1 MSIFSKFNIF
11 KKSQNAIIANAITL
25 RFFSL
30 IATFLNQ
37 ILVPIIFINYT
48 SLDTLGLW
56 SFTIGIAS
64 FTSLLDFGLIQ
75 VITTAA
81 IQYYAK
87 NMKDRAK
94 LILNS
99 LFHYLILIFICIV
112 ICLIIIELFF
122 TSKLSNDQIFKFHL
136 LSLYF
141 VNTSLVLFLRYFEG
155 AFRIIG
161 KNIGLKAII
170 FQSYLDLLIIIINLS
185 YKNSLQIIVIEMIAM
200 KFLQL
205 LILFFKFQ
213 SQTGFIHFTG
223 PKQIFYT
230 LKEYIYLGIT
240 FLGMPLGYL
249 ALNEVSNILVGSFL
263 GFNTLGIYV
272 ILKSISGIFRQVTGI
287 FTISIMP
294 KMSELL
300 AANKILD
307 LREIFLKMYRLLI
320 ILNTMLLIVLV
331 VMFKPIT
338 NVLEVLN
345 SVSFIIYLIFI
356 LSAYLDVRWL
366 VDSALIVAANEHIW
380 LSYKFLISA
389 ILSCLL
395 GLLLLSQYGM
405 VGMAL
410 GAVLIDLILIPYC
423 SKHRNIILYS
433 SK

>member
-1 MSIFSKFNIF
+1 MSIFSKLNIF
-11 KKSQNAIIANAITL
+11 KKGQDAIIANAITL
-25 RFFSL
+25 RIFSL

-56 SFTIGIAS
+56 SFTIAIAS

-112 ICLIIIELFF
+112 ICLIILELLF

-136 LSLYF
+136 ASFYF
-141 VNTSLVLFLRYFEG
+141 VNISLVLLLRYFEG

-200 KFLQL
+200 KFLQI

-223 PKQIFYT
+223 PRQIFYI

-272 ILKSISGIFRQVTGI
+272 VLKSISGIFRQVSGI

-307 LREIFLKMYRLLI
+307 LREIFFKMYKLLI
-320 ILNTMLLIVLV
+320 ILNTMLLIVLA
-331 VMFKPIT
+331 VMFKPII

-345 SVSFIIYLIFI
+345 SVSFAIYLIFI
-356 LSAYLDVRWL
+356 ISAYLDVWWL
-366 VDSALIVAANEHIW
+366 VDSALIVAANKHIG
-380 LSYKFLISA
+380 LSYKFLIST

-405 VGMAL
+405 AGMAL

-423 SKHRNIILYS
+423 SKQRKVILYS